1 MAMSR
6 GAIIKEPFS
15 PAKLFRV
22 ALADPPEFLIYLCSD
37 SLYFCRCST
46 LWPARIVMFPE
57 NQPPQRSIFKN
68 SLIYSSFLILIVAAY
83 VGWILL
89 SRHQAT
95 RAYEQRAE
103 QAQAKKQRESD
114 QAAIEQLG
122 GSDLAIQML
131 YATPRIHR
139 GETAQI
145 CFGVANAN
153 TVTLLPQANPVWP
166 SHSLC
171 VEVKPVKTTIYTL
184 TATGADGKVVRE
196 QVTVEVR

>member
-1 MAMSR
+1 
-6 GAIIKEPFS
+6 
-15 PAKLFRV
+15 V
-22 ALADPPEFLIYLCSD
+22 QQHLARQGFLVIS
-37 SLYFCRCST
+37 
-46 LWPARIVMFPE
+46 E

-68 SLIYSSFLILIVAAY
+68 PLIYSSLLILIVAVY

-95 RAYEQRAE
+95 RAYEERAQRV
-103 QAQAKKQRESD
+103 QAKKQRESD

-139 GETAQI
+139 GETAQV
-145 CFGVANAN
+145 CYGVANAKS
-153 TVTLLPQANPVWP
+153 VTLEPQSSKVWP
-166 SHSLC
+166 SHNLC
-171 VEVKPVKTTIYTL
+171 VDVKPVKTTTYTL
-184 TATGADGKVVRE
+184 DAIGADGRNVSQ